1 MDLDFL
7 QSSLD
12 FLQLG
17 LGFPSARFGIPSA
30 RLGIRSRRAGRTDP
44 GAAFGPGGSEATA
57 SGTASGPKGS
67 SSLGVAKWQMA
78 SRPAQPF
85 EKVRFAEGKGQ
96 VTLAVPSRNG

>member
-17 LGFPSARFGIPSA
+17 LGFPSARFGIRSA
-30 RLGIRSRRAGRTDP
+30 RAGRTDP

-57 SGTASGPKGS
+57 SGTASGPRGS

-78 SRPAQPF
+78 SRAAQPF
-85 EKVRFAEGKGQ
+85 EKARFAEGKGQ

>member
-1 MDLDFL
+1 MDLDFV

-12 FLQLG
+12 FVQLG

-57 SGTASGPKGS
+57 SRTGSGLRGS
-67 SSLGVAKWQMA
+67 SGLGVAEL
-78 SRPAQPF
+78 
-85 EKVRFAEGKGQ
+85 EK
-96 VTLAVPSRNG
+96 LARKPLKSPD